1 MERAMLGV
9 SLRDKI
15 PDTVIKQRT
24 RITDAIYLLKKLKW
38 NWAGHIARRT
48 DDRWTKLILEW
59 RPRQDA
65 LRNRGRPPTRWS
77 DDLKR
82 FRGNWIQVAQDREE
96 WKDLREAYVQ
106 QWTLQAG

>member
-1 MERAMLGV
+1 VL
-9 SLRDKI
+9 LRDKI
-15 PDTVIKQRT
+15 PSTLIKQRT